1 MATLISQ
8 LLRGAPEYKRIIK
21 LMAALNE
28 NRIDNDEQRDENN
41 DGNRQETVDNDTSVH
56 FGSSG
61 RVRDTRSRGD
71 TRGLFG
77 YSILHTAASN
87 GQADLLKSFLPKDSS
102 NVNSKTV
109 DGGYTPLHLAALA
122 GHTDCVEIL
131 LKCEN
136 IDIHVADAF
145 DRTPL
150 VAAEQNF
157 KTDVARLLRS
167 HGKYIALLLCCL
179 RHMCVITRFTWLQD
193 IDLVVTVFQLLFD
206 VLDVHAYPQV

>member
-1 MATLISQ
+1 
-8 LLRGAPEYKRIIK
+8 
-21 LMAALNE
+21 MAALNE
-28 NRIDNDEQRDENN
+28 NRFDNDEQRDENN
-41 DGNRQETVDNDTSVH
+41 DGNRQETGVDDTSVH

-61 RVRDTRSRGD
+61 TVRDTRSRSRGD

-87 GQADLLKSFLPKDSS
+87 GQADLLESFLSKDSS

-122 GHTDCVEIL
+122 GHTDCVEEL
-131 LKCEN
+131 LKFEN
-136 IDIHVADAF
+136 TDIHVADAF

-167 HGKYIALLLCCL
+167 HGK
-179 RHMCVITRFTWLQD
+179 
-193 IDLVVTVFQLLFD
+193 
-206 VLDVHAYPQV
+206 